1 VQGTSIG
8 ERLIRLRRRLP
19 DASWDELC
27 RVLSAAPDD
36 TNVHELLAILPP
48 TTNPD
53 LFAELR
59 ALLLACRHAASW
71 KALGLMLEVAG
82 EIVERQDR
90 AHRAELIWTGPQAS
104 SHLRRL
110 EQVLYDLIQEAKSRI
125 LLVTFAA
132 AHIKHLNL
140 ALLKAMERRVL
151 VRLVLEFELTSEG
164 QLSFD
169 ALRAF
174 DAQVQD
180 SAEIYFWPSEYRER
194 NVLGRT
200 GKLHAKCAVIDKSAV
215 ISSANLTDD
224 AFSRNMELGVHIN
237 NHATAEEIWEHF
249 EALIKRG
256 VLRAAL

>member
-1 VQGTSIG
+1 
-8 ERLIRLRRRLP
+8 
-19 DASWDELC
+19 
-27 RVLSAAPDD
+27 
-36 TNVHELLAILPP
+36 
-48 TTNPD
+48 
-53 LFAELR
+53 
-59 ALLLACRHAASW
+59 
-71 KALGLMLEVAG
+71 MLEVAG

-90 AHRAELIWTGPQAS
+90 AHKAELIWTGPQAS

-174 DAQVQD
+174 DARVQD

-194 NVLGRT
+194 NALGRT

-249 EALIKRG
+249 EVLINRG
-256 VLRAAL
+256 VLRTTL